1 MEDIITVCESHHMLG
16 PESDVFTTLCFKKVE
31 GERY

>member
-16 PESDVFTTLCFKKVE
+16 LESDVFTTLCFKKVE